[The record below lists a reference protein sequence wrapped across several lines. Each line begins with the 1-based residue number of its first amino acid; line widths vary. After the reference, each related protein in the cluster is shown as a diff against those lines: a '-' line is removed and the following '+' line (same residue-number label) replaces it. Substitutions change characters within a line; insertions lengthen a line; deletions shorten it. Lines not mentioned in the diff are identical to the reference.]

1 MTGLTWSAVTA
12 DVRSPFVVD
21 TRELD
26 RRAGSTRHLH
36 RTADAPDGL
45 AIQSSR
51 VDAGSTM
58 VLDVDLDSIVGGLWV
73 AGTVGV
79 ELVTEC
85 VRCLEETRSALS
97 VPLEALFVTPED
109 GGSGGSR
116 NGSRAD
122 RHTAGRVGLAE
133 DETGDGDEVFA
144 LDGDLLDLSQ
154 LVRDAI
160 VTELPT
166 RPLCSQDCAGLR
178 MDGTRADAGEVPSAP
193 ADPRWSALA
202 DWAGGAPGSE
212 PGAPQTSSG
221 VTASPGTRRT

>member
-1 MTGLTWSAVTA
+1 MTA
-12 DVRSPFVVD
+12 DVRSPLVVD

-51 VDAGSTM
+51 VDAGSEM

-97 VPLEALFVTPED
+97 VPLEALFVTPEE
-109 GGSGGSR
+109 GGPRS
-116 NGSRAD
+116 GSRAD

-144 LDGDLLDLSQ
+144 LEGDLLDLSQ
-154 LVRDAI
+154 LVRDAV

-166 RPLCSQDCAGLR
+166 RPLCSPDCAGLR
-178 MDGTRADAGEVPSAP
+178 LDGTRAEPGEAP
-193 ADPRWSALA
+193 ADPVDARWAALA
-202 DWAGGAPGSE
+202 GWGGAGTGGGTGPD
-212 PGAPQTSSG
+212 AAA
-221 VTASPGTRRT
+221 ASPGTRRT